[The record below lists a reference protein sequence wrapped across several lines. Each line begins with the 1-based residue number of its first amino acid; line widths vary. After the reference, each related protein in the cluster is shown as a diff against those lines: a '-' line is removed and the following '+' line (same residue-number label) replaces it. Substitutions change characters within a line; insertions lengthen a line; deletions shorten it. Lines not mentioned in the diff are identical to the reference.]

1 MSDALNQYRLSKTAV
16 ALRRF
21 TVFDLVSVSGVDL
34 VSAKAFLS
42 RLDKKNSG
50 WLTRTSSPA
59 KGEGRPRVIYSL
71 TPLGLEYVTE
81 KIAPYAREFNQRAT
95 KELSSE
101 PIEKR
106 VPSRQPQNWWEAF
119 ASDLVLARSM
129 GARTLYL
136 RPGERPTVWFE
147 GASRQLDK
155 GQVWTYARLEEAI
168 HQSLTPWQNERLR
181 TKGTA
186 IAAFDVREDERWL
199 FRVGLLD
206 RAPSVELRRLPSPA
220 PTLRDLH
227 LPGLVE
233 ELSKLDTGFVL
244 MTGVSGSGRSKVLA
258 AAIGDINEKQDKRI
272 VTLEEPV
279 LWVIAKGRSHLE
291 QRQVSVDVP
300 GFASALNQ
308 ALGDRADVL
317 AVSELEDDQTVSMA
331 LTAARRGLV
340 FCGITATDPEEAL
353 RKIDGFF
360 PEQER
365 PKIRKELSSV
375 LTGVI
380 SVAGYKLEGTTDLFP
395 VTAALRTDDEI
406 RVALEDPAQSNI
418 IMEKLKVDSPTTR
431 SFEGSIS
438 ELHKNQIF
446 VESAAD
452 NIAASV
458 AQHSFHYVRHSG

>member
-1 MSDALNQYRLSKTAV
+1 MSDLNQYRLCKTAID
-16 ALRRF
+16 LRRF
-21 TVFDLVSVSGVDL
+21 TVVDLVSVSGVDAA
-34 VSAKAFLS
+34 SAKAFLS

-50 WLTRTSSPA
+50 WLTKTSSPA
-59 KGEGRPRVIYSL
+59 RGEGRPRIIYSL
-71 TPLGLEYVTE
+71 TSSGLEYLTE
-81 KIAPYAREFNQRAT
+81 KIGPYVREFNQAAI
-95 KELSSE
+95 KELSSG
-101 PIEKR
+101 PFEKR
-106 VPSRQPQNWWEAF
+106 LPSEQPQKWWEAF
-119 ASDLVLARSM
+119 ASDLALARSL
-129 GARTLYL
+129 GARAFYL
-136 RPGERPTVWFE
+136 RPGQRPIVWLE
-147 GASRQLDK
+147 GRSRELDR
-155 GQVWTYARLEEAI
+155 GQVWTYARLEEAV
-168 HQSLTPWQNERLR
+168 HQSLTPWQNERFR
-181 TKGTA
+181 AKGTA
-186 IAAFDVREDERWL
+186 IAAFDVREAERWL

-206 RAPSVELRRLPSPA
+206 GAPSVELRRLPSSTPS
-220 PTLRDLH
+220 LRDLH

-233 ELSKLDTGFVL
+233 ELSKLDTGLVL
-244 MTGVSGSGRSKVLA
+244 MTGVSGSGRSKVLT
-258 AAIGDINEKQDKRI
+258 AAIRDINEKQNKRI
-272 VTLEEPV
+272 VTIEEPV
-279 LWVIAKGRSHLE
+279 LYVIAKGRSYLE

-331 LTAARRGLV
+331 LAAAHRGLV

-353 RKIDGFF
+353 RRIDGFF

-365 PKIRKELSSV
+365 TKIRKQLSSV

-380 SVAGYKLEGTTDLFP
+380 SVAGYKLEGENDLFP
-395 VTAALRTDDEI
+395 VTAALRTDDEV

-446 VESAAD
+446 VESAVD

-458 AQHSFHYVRHSG
+458 VQHSFRYVEHSS